1 MCIRP
6 DVRAENELKL
16 VMADKVS
23 IEGKLEQANKSK
35 QYYKYQWNRTLQELA
50 KLKQEDQENEREQLK
65 KEQTELGLLKKKLI
79 LNNEQQ
85 RIMTSQRELNQLT
98 TGLNTEI
105 VLNNRNMGV
114 KIGEND
120 FKNTQNLQGFSELH
134 GTNTQVARLLSERE
148 ALMSTGAY
156 TDQDLVISQLD
167 RQIKEAL

>member
-85 RIMTSQRELNQLT
+85 RIISEKRNQKRQEVPTS
-98 TGLNTEI
+98 
-105 VLNNRNMGV
+105 
-114 KIGEND
+114 
-120 FKNTQNLQGFSELH
+120 SE
-134 GTNTQVARLLSERE
+134 
-148 ALMSTGAY
+148 
-156 TDQDLVISQLD
+156 
-167 RQIKEAL
+167 